1 MFNEIIKI
9 VGYGAVG
16 FSIYSGVLAYI
27 KQKRIIRGL
36 KMEIKDIES
45 KIETYKR
52 EQIAIELKRKQ
63 EREEYKQGYKML
75 DTETPEVYGNVI
87 CLPHR

>member
-1 MFNEIIKI
+1 MLNEIINI
-9 VGYGAVG
+9 VVYGAVG
-16 FSIYSGVLAYI
+16 FSIYNGVLAYS

-36 KMEIKDIES
+36 KTEIKDLEA
-45 KIETYKR
+45 KIETYKQ

-75 DTETPEVYGNVI
+75 DTETPEVYGNII

>member
-1 MFNEIIKI
+1 MLNEIINI
-9 VGYGAVG
+9 VGYGAIG

-27 KQKRIIRGL
+27 KQKLIIRGL

-45 KIETYKR
+45 KIEAYR
-52 EQIAIELKRKQ
+52 QEQIAIELKRKQ

-75 DTETPEVYGNVI
+75 DTETNEVYGNVI
-87 CLPHR
+87 QLPHH